1 MMIMTIQRTRK
12 RQRSESSYMG
22 IVFLSATCG
31 PLKNDHKEKKGK
43 KEIEHRGAGPLAS
56 CPGGEKHLQPTRE
69 MARLRH
75 GVFSAGTTSVELT

>member
-1 MMIMTIQRTRK
+1 MIMTIQRTRR
-12 RQRSESSYMG
+12 RQRSEYLVHG
-22 IVFLSATCG
+22 YRI
-31 PLKNDHKEKKGK
+31 PLGHLRTVEKTTTEKKGK